1 MSQLQSLGK
10 IENSN
15 RTLRFVL
22 IGTILCSAIVNVI
35 CFFKANNTINEIRK
49 SVYVTLRGESME
61 MMMSQG
67 AQNNKP
73 AEIRN
78 HIKLFHDLFYNLTA
92 DPQQIEDNV
101 VKRSLYLGDK
111 SVLNFHK
118 EREEKK
124 FYSYLIS
131 AGAYQIVK
139 IDSINLNMN
148 IYPHTAEIF
157 GRLTT
162 VRPSTIEIK
171 RLLATCEIED
181 LQNRSE
187 NNPHGLLIKNYEAD
201 NNLILE
207 THARNK

>member
-35 CFFKANNTINEIRK
+35 CFFKANNTINEIRR

-78 HIKLFHDLFYNLTA
+78 HIKMFHDLFYNLSA

>member
-15 RTLRFVL
+15 KTLRFVL

-35 CFFKANNTINEIRK
+35 CFFKANNTINEIRR

-78 HIKLFHDLFYNLTA
+78 HIKMFHDLFYNLSA

-181 LQNRSE
+181 MQNRSE

-201 NNLILE
+201 NNLIIE
-207 THARNK
+207 NHARNK